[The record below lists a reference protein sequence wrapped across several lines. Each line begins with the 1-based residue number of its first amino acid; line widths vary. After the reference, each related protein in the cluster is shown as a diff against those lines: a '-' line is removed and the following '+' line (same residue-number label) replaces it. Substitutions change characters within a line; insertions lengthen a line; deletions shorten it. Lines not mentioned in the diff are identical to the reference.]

1 MIDSLAE
8 NQLGECA
15 FHPMVSIII
24 PVYNGANYIREAIDS
39 ALNQT
44 YDNIEVI
51 VVNDGSRDKGK
62 TEEIALSYGNKIRY
76 YSKPN
81 GGVATA
87 LNLGIEK
94 MRGEYFSWLSHDDM
108 YTPEK
113 IAYEVEQLSSCPNRT
128 IVVAEGFQIV
138 DANGNYLYT
147 TNISDCYEREQMEN
161 GLFCLLHGGIHACA
175 TLIHKS
181 HFERAGNFDPSLP
194 TTQDFDFL
202 FRILRGQKI
211 LFLGTSHVLSRSHEE
226 QGSKVLLASHIKEC
240 DELWIGMMTKLSD
253 QERTE
258 ILGSPYLFYRGIW
271 SFLSTNMHYPEA
283 TAFAHRRMVEEG
295 MQEYES
301 TGNPEL
307 LATIANECG
316 ISVSEIQRSIL
327 PYRNKGRKK
336 HRIFFQIEYRDDE
349 GGLNKA
355 VIQMANTLSETY
367 EVYLG
372 NRGGNQ
378 QGGYKT
384 EGTVTE
390 ILFGMPITK
399 IESYVELLVL
409 LRVDVFVL
417 SYCCDRGW
425 LPFLAM
431 LKSAGIKS
439 IAWSHEDYF
448 LPLWRENLWRG
459 LSERHKYLPQADAVV
474 WLNKNSLAMYRALF
488 ENGVCIPNQLPENCT
503 TAGGGK
509 RRQAKNLLA
518 VGRFDDSR
526 KGLGALLKA
535 FAMVR
540 AKHGD
545 AELYVIGTYD
555 LQLPVDQFSELTCEA
570 FMEKAGLD
578 ESCLHF
584 VGWVENIADYYA
596 LGALHIMPSYYEG
609 FGLVVLEA
617 AINGVPTVAY
627 DGSGMADIISNGID
641 GLLVE
646 RGNWRE
652 LAGQI
657 IGCLDQPGKISAMQ
671 ENLPDL
677 LKKYNKET
685 IAAQWR
691 GLIDTVVTGDGEK
704 KRKFFSSYDLQCVG
718 RPELKR
724 VITEYEGTV
733 IKVYT
738 KAMDVVRKEYEVE
751 IGWREMA
758 ENTWK
763 KECLAMQQSL
773 SWRITK
779 PVRWLKKVL
788 GGLRG

>member
-295 MQEYES
+295 M
-301 TGNPEL
+301 
-307 LATIANECG
+307 
-316 ISVSEIQRSIL
+316 
-327 PYRNKGRKK
+327 
-336 HRIFFQIEYRDDE
+336 
-349 GGLNKA
+349 
-355 VIQMANTLSETY
+355 
-367 EVYLG
+367 
-372 NRGGNQ
+372 
-378 QGGYKT
+378 
-384 EGTVTE
+384 
-390 ILFGMPITK
+390 
-399 IESYVELLVL
+399 
-409 LRVDVFVL
+409 
-417 SYCCDRGW
+417 
-425 LPFLAM
+425 
-431 LKSAGIKS
+431 
-439 IAWSHEDYF
+439 
-448 LPLWRENLWRG
+448 
-459 LSERHKYLPQADAVV
+459 
-474 WLNKNSLAMYRALF
+474 
-488 ENGVCIPNQLPENCT
+488 
-503 TAGGGK
+503 
-509 RRQAKNLLA
+509 
-518 VGRFDDSR
+518 
-526 KGLGALLKA
+526 
-535 FAMVR
+535 
-540 AKHGD
+540 
-545 AELYVIGTYD
+545 
-555 LQLPVDQFSELTCEA
+555 
-570 FMEKAGLD
+570 
-578 ESCLHF
+578 
-584 VGWVENIADYYA
+584 
-596 LGALHIMPSYYEG
+596 
-609 FGLVVLEA
+609 
-617 AINGVPTVAY
+617 
-627 DGSGMADIISNGID
+627 
-641 GLLVE
+641 
-646 RGNWRE
+646 
-652 LAGQI
+652 
-657 IGCLDQPGKISAMQ
+657 
-671 ENLPDL
+671 
-677 LKKYNKET
+677 
-685 IAAQWR
+685 
-691 GLIDTVVTGDGEK
+691 
-704 KRKFFSSYDLQCVG
+704 
-718 RPELKR
+718 
-724 VITEYEGTV
+724 
-733 IKVYT
+733 
-738 KAMDVVRKEYEVE
+738 
-751 IGWREMA
+751 
-758 ENTWK
+758 
-763 KECLAMQQSL
+763 
-773 SWRITK
+773 
-779 PVRWLKKVL
+779 
-788 GGLRG
+788 

>member
-1 MIDSLAE
+1 MLED
-8 NQLGECA
+8 CT

-62 TEEIALSYGNKIRY
+62 TEGIALSYGNKIRY

-94 MRGEYFSWLSHDDM
+94 MRGDYFSWLSHDDM
-108 YTPEK
+108 YAPEK
-113 IAYEVEQLSSCPNRT
+113 IACEVERLGGGAGKTT
-128 IVVAEGFQIV
+128 IVAEGCQII
-138 DANGNYLYT
+138 DADGVYLYT
-147 TNISDCYEREQMEN
+147 HNISDRYEQKQLEN
-161 GLFCLLHGGIHACA
+161 GLFCLLYGGINACA

-181 HFERAGNFDPSLP
+181 HFERVGNFDPSLP

-202 FRILRGQKI
+202 FRLLRGQKI
-211 LFLGTSHVLSRSHEE
+211 LFLQTSHVLSRAHSE
-226 QGSKVLLASHIKEC
+226 QGSKTQLDSHIKEC
-240 DELWIGMMTKLSD
+240 NALWIRMMTELSD
-253 QERTE
+253 GEKTE
-258 ILGSPYLFYRGIW
+258 INGSPYFFYRKIW
-271 SFLSTNMHYPEA
+271 EFLSAERGYPEA
-283 TAFAHRRMVEEG
+283 TRFAHRRMLLEAAKNLRG
-295 MQEYES
+295 S
-301 TGNPEL
+301 GNSEL
-307 LATIANECG
+307 LTMIASECKA
-316 ISVSEIQRSIL
+316 SVSEIEEIL
-327 PYRNKGRKK
+327 SHRKK
-336 HRIFFQIEYRDDE
+336 NGMRPRIFFQIGFRDE
-349 GGLNKA
+349 TGGLNKA
-355 VIQMANTLSETY
+355 VIQMANTLSKTY
-367 EVYLG
+367 DVYLG
-372 NRGGNQ
+372 NWGGDQ
-378 QGGYKT
+378 QGGYET
-384 EGTVTE
+384 EAAVTE
-390 ILFGMPITK
+390 IMLEMPEGK
-399 IESYVELLVL
+399 IESYAELLAL
-409 LRVDVFVL
+409 LQVDVYIF
-417 SYCCDRGW
+417 SYCYAYQW
-425 LPFLAM
+425 LPLFAA
-431 LKSAGIKS
+431 LKKAGIKS

-488 ENGVCIPNQLPENCT
+488 GNGVCIPNQLPENCT

-509 RRQAKNLLA
+509 RRKAKNLLA

-570 FMEKAGLD
+570 FMEKAGLN

-691 GLIDTVVTGDGEK
+691 ELIDTVVTGDGEK
-704 KRKFFSSYDLQCVG
+704 KRKFFSSYDLQYVG

-763 KECLAMQQSL
+763 EECLAMQQSL

-779 PVRWLKKVL
+779 PVRWLKKML